1 MINQLYDAICRGID
15 VRQNLN
21 ELRSE
26 CKDEK
31 KREKVCTFLK
41 EDDSVLHTLL
51 ANPDAKVRKN
61 TVLLIGDLHYSAM
74 TAPLFDAY
82 EKEETRFV
90 KSTYLSVLSKFNYE
104 PYMERLQ
111 KRLEALEET
120 PKTPENTKHL
130 REEQHILIRMVRSV
144 DMQKHTFSGFHSPVD
159 CILMTNP
166 LYKDVTKNQIAN
178 GKFLPYGAGV
188 RVVTPS
194 FNELLPIR
202 TYKEILFVRPDM
214 MICPMNPDDAAKI
227 IAQSDLL
234 TWLKSCHTPKT
245 DAPFFF
251 RVELKSKLPLS
262 ERSEFCK
269 EFSMAL
275 EEYSQ
280 GNLINSTSD
289 YEIEIRFITT
299 KSGTLNTLIKLYTIP
314 DERFSYRKN
323 AVAASIHPVDAAL
336 LVELAK
342 EYMVKDAQVLDPF
355 CGVGTMLIERQ
366 KAVKANTS
374 YGIDIFKTAIEG
386 AKENTE
392 AAGQIIHYIGKDF
405 FQFTHTY
412 LFDEIFTN
420 MPFTLKKEDEE
431 TIVSIYEQFFAKI
444 KQHLTNQGTLILYSH
459 NLPLV
464 RKFAEKY
471 QYRIVTDFAV
481 KPKENTHLVI
491 LKVR

>member
-15 VRQNLN
+15 VRQNLSG
-21 ELRSE
+21 LRNE

-31 KREKVCTFLK
+31 NRERVQEFLA
-41 EDDSVLHTLL
+41 ENDSVLYTLL
-51 ANPDAKVRKN
+51 TNPDAKVRKN
-61 TVLLIGDLHYSAM
+61 TALLIGDLHYSAM
-74 TAPLFDAY
+74 MAPLFEAY
-82 EKEETRFV
+82 EKEETHYI
-90 KSTYLSVLSKFNYE
+90 KSTYLSVLSKFDYT
-104 PYMERLQ
+104 PYIESLQ
-111 KRLEALEET
+111 KHLEALGET
-120 PKTPENTKHL
+120 PKTLENAKHI
-130 REEQHILIRMVRSV
+130 REEQHILTRMIHAA
-144 DMQKHTFSGFHSPVD
+144 DMQKHAFSGFQGPVD

-166 LYKDVTKNQIAN
+166 LHKDITENQIAN

-188 RVVTPS
+188 RVITS
-194 FNELLPIR
+194 DFEQLLPIR
-202 TYKEILFVRPDM
+202 TYREILFVRPDM
-214 MICPMNPDDAAKI
+214 MICPMEPEAAAKI
-227 IAQSDLL
+227 IAQSDLM
-234 TWLKSCHTPKT
+234 TWLESCHTPET
-245 DAPFFF
+245 ESPFFF
-251 RVELKSKLPLS
+251 RVELKSTLPLS
-262 ERSEFCK
+262 KRSEFCK

-280 GNLINSTSD
+280 ERLINSTSD

-323 AVAASIHPVDAAL
+323 TVAASIHPVDAAL
-336 LVELAK
+336 AVELAK
-342 EYMVKDAQVLDPF
+342 DYMVKDAQVLDPF

-366 KAVKANTS
+366 KVVKANTS

-386 AKENTE
+386 AKENTN

-420 MPFTLKKEDEE
+420 MPFSLKKEEQE
-431 TIVSIYEQFFAKI
+431 KITAIYEQFFAKI

-481 KPKENTHLVI
+481 KPKENTHLAI

>member
-15 VRQNLN
+15 VRQNLSG
-21 ELRSE
+21 LRNE

-31 KREKVCTFLK
+31 NRERILEFLA
-41 EDDSVLHTLL
+41 ENDSVLYTLL
-51 ANPDAKVRKN
+51 TNPDAKVRKN
-61 TVLLIGDLHYSAM
+61 TALLIGDLHYSAM
-74 TAPLFDAY
+74 TAPLFEAY
-82 EKEETRFV
+82 EKEETHYI
-90 KSTYLSVLSKFNYE
+90 KSTYLSVLSKFDYT
-104 PYMERLQ
+104 PYIESLQ
-111 KRLEALEET
+111 KHLEALGET
-120 PKTPENTKHL
+120 PKTLENAKHI
-130 REEQHILIRMVRSV
+130 REEQHILTRMIHAA
-144 DMQKHTFSGFHSPVD
+144 DMQKHAFSGFQGPVD

-166 LYKDVTKNQIAN
+166 LHKDITENQIAN

-188 RVVTPS
+188 RVITS
-194 FNELLPIR
+194 DFEQLLPIR
-202 TYKEILFVRPDM
+202 TYREILFVRPDM
-214 MICPMNPDDAAKI
+214 MICPMEPEAAAKI
-227 IAQSDLL
+227 IAQSDLM
-234 TWLKSCHTPKT
+234 TWLESCHTPET
-245 DAPFFF
+245 ESPFFF
-251 RVELKSKLPLS
+251 RVELKSTLPLS
-262 ERSEFCK
+262 KRSEFCK

-280 GNLINSTSD
+280 ERLINSTSD

-323 AVAASIHPVDAAL
+323 TVAASIHPADAAL
-336 LVELAK
+336 AVELAK
-342 EYMVKDAQVLDPF
+342 DYMVKDAQVLDPF

-366 KAVKANTS
+366 KVVKANTS

-386 AKENTE
+386 AKENTN

-405 FQFTHTY
+405 FQFIHTY

-420 MPFTLKKEDEE
+420 MPFSLKKEEQE
-431 TIVSIYEQFFAKI
+431 KIAAIYEQFFAKI

-481 KPKENTHLVI
+481 KPKENTHLAI

>member
-15 VRQNLN
+15 VRQNLI

-26 CKDEK
+26 CKDK
-31 KREKVCTFLK
+31 NQRERVCEFLA
-41 EDDSVLHTLL
+41 ENDAVLHTLL
-51 ANPDAKVRKN
+51 TNPDAKVRKN
-61 TVLLIGDLHYSAM
+61 TALLIGDLHYSAM
-74 TAPLFDAY
+74 TAPLFEAY
-82 EKEETRFV
+82 EKEETRFIR
-90 KSTYLSVLSKFNYE
+90 STYLSVLSKFDYT
-104 PYMERLQ
+104 PYIESLR
-111 KRLEALEET
+111 KHLEALDET
-120 PKTPENTKHL
+120 PKTSENAKHI
-130 REEQHILIRMVRSV
+130 REEQHILIRMIHSV
-144 DMQKHTFSGFHSPVD
+144 GMEKHVFSGFQGPVD

-166 LYKDVTKNQIAN
+166 LYKDITKNQIN
-178 GKFLPYGAGV
+178 EGRFLPYGAGV
-188 RVVTPS
+188 RIVTSDFEP
-194 FNELLPIR
+194 LPLIR
-202 TYKEILFVRPDM
+202 TYKEILFVRSDM
-214 MICPMNPDDAAKI
+214 MICPVEPDAAAKI
-227 IAQSDLL
+227 IAQSDLMA
-234 TWLKSCHTPKT
+234 WLESCHAPGADT
-245 DAPFFF
+245 PFFF
-251 RVELKSKLPLS
+251 RVELKSTLPLS
-262 ERSEFCK
+262 KRSEFCK

-275 EEYSQ
+275 EEYSH
-280 GNLINSTSD
+280 GDLINSISD

-299 KSGTLNTLIKLYTIP
+299 SSGTLNTLIKLHTIP
-314 DERFSYRKN
+314 DTRFSYRKN
-323 AVAASIHPVDAAL
+323 TVAASIHPVDAAL

-366 KAVKANTS
+366 KVVKANTS

-386 AKENTE
+386 AKENTN

-420 MPFTLKKEDEE
+420 MPFSLKKEEQE
-431 TIVSIYEQFFAKI
+431 NIAAIYEQFFAKI